1 MNLAFPVITFP
12 YASRILAPEGI
23 GKINFANSIVA
34 FFVTLALLGTNSY
47 ATREAAKIRD
57 DKYALSKFTKEILLV
72 NVFSTV
78 FSYIVF
84 FILVFS
90 VKKFEN
96 YTILLIIC
104 SIKIFFMIFGMD
116 WLYTATEEFKYITIR
131 SIIFQIISIVFL
143 FLFVHTQ
150 DDLYWYAI
158 FGIVSAVGSNICNF
172 IHSRLYVNLF
182 VHCKLEIKKHLK
194 YIFTFFGMTLVA
206 NVYAVLDTTMLGFL
220 TNDIQVGYYSAAT
233 KIVKMII
240 GILASVAAVLLPRL
254 SYCIEKQDKEL
265 FSSLLEK
272 AMTIFWMLSIPITV
286 GIFLLSKP
294 LLSAFSGAQ
303 FLDAQVPM
311 KILSPLVFIIST
323 ATLLGSPLSA
333 MRKEK
338 ISFFAV
344 ICGAITNVTLNFLLI
359 PKYGISG
366 AAIGTIVAESFVTGI
381 QFLYLRS
388 FFKNKKLRTN
398 TLQVV
403 FATAVMGFAVYF
415 IIKNISNNF
424 TQIILGSFGGML
436 IYAGIL
442 LLFRN
447 SYILDI
453 LKKIK
458 TYIKNN
464 VLKKI

>member
-57 DKYALSKFTKEILLV
+57 DKYALSKFTKEILLI

-116 WLYTATEEFKYITIR
+116 WLYAATEEFQYITIR

-143 FLFVHTQ
+143 FLFVRSPN
-150 DDLYWYAI
+150 DLYWYAL
-158 FGIVSAVGSNICNF
+158 FGILSAVGSNICNF
-172 IHSRLYVNLF
+172 IHSRLYVDLSI
-182 VHCKLEIKKHLK
+182 HCKLEVSKHLK

-220 TNDIQVGYYSAAT
+220 TNDTQVGYYSAAT

-240 GILASVAAVLLPRL
+240 GILTSLATVLLPRL
-254 SYCIEKQDKEL
+254 SYCIEKQDKNV

-272 AMTIFWMLSIPITV
+272 SMSVFWLLSMPMTV
-286 GIFLLSKP
+286 GIFLLTTP
-294 LLSAFSGAQ
+294 LLSTFSGTQ
-303 FLDAQVPM
+303 FLDAQIPM
-311 KILSPLVFIIST
+311 KIISPLVFIIST
-323 ATLLGSPLSA
+323 ASLLGSPLSA

-338 ISFFAV
+338 ISLVAV
-344 ICGAITNVTLNFLLI
+344 ICGAITNVTLNFCLI
-359 PKYGISG
+359 PKYGVSG
-366 AAIGTIVAESFVTGI
+366 AAIGTVVAESIVTGV
-381 QFLYLRS
+381 QFIYLKT
-388 FFKNKKLRTN
+388 FFNNKNFWLN
-398 TLQVV
+398 ALQAI
-403 FATAVMGFAVYF
+403 FATAIMGVAVFF
-415 IIKNISNNF
+415 IIEKTSNNIL
-424 TQIILGSFGGML
+424 QLALGSSVGIF

-447 SYILDI
+447 SYFIDI
-453 LKKIK
+453 LRKMKS
-458 TYIKNN
+458 YIK
-464 VLKKI
+464 K

>member
-57 DKYALSKFTKEILLV
+57 DKYALSKFTKEILFI
-72 NVFSTV
+72 NIFSTV
-78 FSYIVF
+78 FSYLFF
-84 FILVFS
+84 FILVFT

-96 YTILLIIC
+96 YTVLLLIC

-116 WLYTATEEFKYITIR
+116 WLYAATEEFQYITIR

-143 FLFVHTQ
+143 FLFVRSPN
-150 DDLYWYAI
+150 DLYWYAL
-158 FGIVSAVGSNICNF
+158 FGILSAVGSNICNF
-172 IHSRLYVNLF
+172 IHSRLYVDLSI
-182 VHCKLEIKKHLK
+182 HCKLEVSKHLK

-220 TNDIQVGYYSAAT
+220 TNDTQVGYYSAAT

-240 GILASVAAVLLPRL
+240 GILTSLATVLLPRL
-254 SYCIEKQDKEL
+254 SYCIEKQDKNV

-272 AMTIFWMLSIPITV
+272 SMSVFWLLSMPMTV
-286 GIFLLSKP
+286 GIFLLTTP
-294 LLSAFSGAQ
+294 LLSTFSGTQ
-303 FLDAQVPM
+303 FLDAQIPM
-311 KILSPLVFIIST
+311 KIISPLVFIIST
-323 ATLLGSPLSA
+323 ASLLGSPLSA

-338 ISFFAV
+338 ISLVAV
-344 ICGAITNVTLNFLLI
+344 ICGAITNVTLNFCLI
-359 PKYGISG
+359 PKYGVSG
-366 AAIGTIVAESFVTGI
+366 AAIGTVVAESIVTGV
-381 QFLYLRS
+381 QFIYLKT
-388 FFKNKKLRTN
+388 FFNNKNFWLN
-398 TLQVV
+398 ALQAI
-403 FATAVMGFAVYF
+403 FATAIMGVAVFF
-415 IIKNISNNF
+415 IIEKTSNNIL
-424 TQIILGSFGGML
+424 QLALGSSVGIF

-447 SYILDI
+447 SYFIDI
-453 LKKIK
+453 LRKMKS
-458 TYIKNN
+458 YIK
-464 VLKKI
+464 K